1 MVLENGK
8 ITNFM
13 KHKIQLIAGDAS
25 FRKFYRFTS
34 KKSSKIIIFEEK
46 EKYKNLIAY
55 STVNNFLRDNKIL
68 APKVLEHNFAKG
80 MVVLEDFGDLNFY
93 KVLSKTKNKLL
104 VYKKLVD
111 FLLKIQQIKPKKKLK
126 TISSQKILWKNKVY
140 DTSHIIEEYST
151 KYLTSESDL
160 FFDWYL
166 PLFLKK
172 KETLKLKLKAKK
184 ILLKIYKKIN
194 FQNTCFV
201 HRDYHS
207 LNLMKV
213 GRKIGVIDSQD
224 ALIGNPAYD
233 LVSLIDDVR
242 IKTSIKLKNQIYSYY
257 LTKTSKIYKLNS
269 LKFLEDFNVLSVQRN
284 LKIIGI
290 FSRLFKRDKKNKYLK
305 LIPYTWQL
313 LEMRMS
319 SKIFSE
325 LKKIFDSNIPKKI
338 RKKIIY

>member
-8 ITNFM
+8 ITNLMQF
-13 KHKIQLIAGDAS
+13 KIRPIAGDAS
-25 FRKFYRFTS
+25 FRKFYRLTLN
-34 KKSSKIIIFEEK
+34 KSSKVIALAEK
-46 EKYKNLIAY
+46 EKYKNLIIY
-55 STVNNFLRDNKIL
+55 STINKFLRDNGIF
-68 APKVLEHNFAKG
+68 APRVFMQDYAKG
-80 MVVLEDFGDLNFY
+80 IMIMEDFGDLTFH
-93 KVLSKTKNKLL
+93 KILLGKKNKLP

-111 FLLKIQQIKPKKKLK
+111 LLIKIQKIQPKKKLR
-126 TISSQKILWKNKVY
+126 TIFAK
-140 DTSHIIEEYST
+140 SHIIDKYSI
-151 KYLTSESDL
+151 KYLHQESDL

-166 PLFLKK
+166 PLFFNQKK
-172 KETLKLKLKAKK
+172 VSNMKLMIKK
-184 ILLKIYKKIN
+184 ILSKLYKRLN
-194 FQNTCFV
+194 FPNSYFV
-201 HRDYHS
+201 HRDYHVS
-207 LNLMKV
+207 NLMKV

-269 LKFLEDFNVLSVQRN
+269 SKFLEDFNVLSVQRN

-325 LKKIFDSNIPKKI
+325 LKKIFDSNIPKKF